1 MIVSGKPCALDGCIA
16 DVQQHIDGLSNG
28 ERGMNH
34 HRGINRVR
42 TSWVTGAICLIL
54 IGLGTQPGHAQDH
67 AAQFDLSK
75 YQGKIVWLDFWASWC
90 VPCRRS
96 FPWLNQVLAQYGDK
110 DFIVIGVNV
119 DKDPEL
125 ASEFLAETPADFPII
140 YDPDGK
146 LATQFGVVGMPSSF
160 LIGRDGQIITDH
172 VGFKRHLTT
181 EYEASIEQALAQ

>member
-1 MIVSGKPCALDGCIA
+1 M
-16 DVQQHIDGLSNG
+16 
-28 ERGMNH
+28 
-34 HRGINRVR
+34 
-42 TSWVTGAICLIL
+42 
-54 IGLGTQPGHAQDH
+54 QPSHAQDT

-96 FPWLNQVLAQYGDK
+96 FPWLNQVLAEYSDK

-119 DKDPEL
+119 DKDPL
-125 ASEFLAETPADFPII
+125 LVSEFLAETPADFPII

-146 LATQFGVVGMPSSF
+146 LAAQFGVVGMPSSF

-172 VGFKRHLTT
+172 VGFKRHLIA
-181 EYEASIEQALAQ
+181 EYEASIQQALTP